1 MKILFLEDDYNYR
14 ISIKELL
21 ENLGYEIDDFE
32 NGNQAMDAVFT
43 NNYDL
48 LLLDIRVEGY
58 DGYEI
63 AQAVRHANIEVPIV
77 FVTSLTDINNLS
89 LGYELGCNDY
99 IRKPFSMKELVFRIE
114 ETIRRYHFKSV
125 VNILKLPFD
134 YEFDLKQELL
144 TLNGKE
150 IFLSENEKKIII
162 LLVKNL
168 NRFVSS
174 EIIKEAVWS
183 EKSVGDSE
191 IRMTLKKIRDKTNKD
206 LIVNVRGLGYKIEKK
221 QS

>member
-21 ENLGYEIDDFE
+21 ENLGYDIDDFE
-32 NGNQAMDAVFT
+32 NGNDAMDAIFV

-48 LLLDIRVEGY
+48 LLLDIRVDGY

-63 AQAVRHANIEVPIV
+63 AQAVRNANIEVPII

-99 IRKPFSMKELVFRIE
+99 IRKPFSMKELIFRIE

-125 VNILKLPFD
+125 SNVLKLAFD
-134 YEFDLKQELL
+134 YEFDLRQERLSL
-144 TLNGKE
+144 FGRE
-150 IFLSENEKKIII
+150 IFLSEKEKNIVV

-168 NRFVSS
+168 DRFVSS
-174 EIIKEAVWS
+174 ETIKEVVWS
-183 EKSVGDSE
+183 EKFVGDSE

-206 LIVNVRGLGYKIEKK
+206 LISNIRGLGYKIEKK

>member
-32 NGNQAMDAVFT
+32 NGNQAMDAVFS

-144 TLNGKE
+144 TLYGKE

>member
-14 ISIKELL
+14 VSIKELL
-21 ENLGYEIDDFE
+21 ESLGYEIDDFE
-32 NGNQAMDAVFT
+32 NGNQAMDAVFS

-63 AQAVRHANIEVPIV
+63 AQAVRCANIEVPII

-125 VNILKLPFD
+125 ANILKLPFD

-144 TLNGKE
+144 TLHGKE
-150 IFLSENEKKIII
+150 IFLSENEKKIIV